1 MCNIEALDFCR
12 YIMKITVFIMMLLT
26 SFSTSAKT
34 FFCAY
39 EGTDEGQEGRLQAK
53 VVVNEDE
60 VELIRDRGDS
70 YIYTTLFNKKQLVI
84 AARPVYDRK
93 RGRLINPGVDTLSL
107 IIPTTGQAR
116 KGVLTQIMLA
126 RVIQDLPDTKSL
138 GTCM

>member
-1 MCNIEALDFCR
+1 
-12 YIMKITVFIMMLLT
+12 MKITVFLMMLLT

-39 EGTDEGQEGRLQAK
+39 EGTDEGQEGRLQAR
-53 VVVNEDE
+53 VVITEDE

-70 YIYTTLFNKKQLVI
+70 YIYTILFNEKQLVI

-116 KGVLTQIMLA
+116 KGVLTQIMLD
-126 RVIQDLPDTKSL
+126 RVIQGLPDSKSL

>member
-1 MCNIEALDFCR
+1 
-12 YIMKITVFIMMLLT
+12 MKITVFIMMLLT
-26 SFSTSAKT
+26 SFSTSAMT

-53 VVVNEDE
+53 VVINEDEDE

-70 YIYTTLFNKKQLVI
+70 YIYTTLFNEKQLVI

>member
-1 MCNIEALDFCR
+1 MCNLGSLEFCR
-12 YIMKITVFIMMLLT
+12 YVMKITVFIMMLLT
-26 SFSTSAKT
+26 SFSTSAMT

-39 EGTDEGQEGRLQAK
+39 EGTDEGQEGRLQAR

-70 YIYTTLFNKKQLVI
+70 YTYTTLFNQKQLVI

-116 KGVLTQIMLA
+116 KGVLTQIMLD
-126 RVIQDLPDTKSL
+126 RVIQGLPDSKSL

>member
-1 MCNIEALDFCR
+1 
-12 YIMKITVFIMMLLT
+12 MKNTVVLIMLLT
-26 SFSTSAKT
+26 SFSTSAMT

-39 EGTDEGQEGRLQAK
+39 EGTDEGQEGRLQAR

-70 YIYTTLFNKKQLVI
+70 YTYTTLFNQKQLVI

-116 KGVLTQIMLA
+116 KGVLTKIMLA

>member
-1 MCNIEALDFCR
+1 
-12 YIMKITVFIMMLLT
+12 MKITVFIMMLLT
-26 SFSTSAKT
+26 SFSTSAMT

-39 EGTDEGQEGRLQAK
+39 EGTDEGQEGRLQAR
-53 VVVNEDE
+53 VVINEDEDE

-70 YIYTTLFNKKQLVI
+70 YIYTTLFNEKQLVI

-116 KGVLTQIMLA
+116 KGVLTQIMLD
-126 RVIQDLPDTKSL
+126 RVIQGLPDSKSL

>member
-1 MCNIEALDFCR
+1 
-12 YIMKITVFIMMLLT
+12 MKITVFLMVLLT
-26 SFSTSAKT
+26 SFSTSAMT
-34 FFCAY
+34 FVCAY
-39 EGTDEGQEGRLQAK
+39 EGTDEGQEGRLPAR
-53 VVVNEDE
+53 VVITEDE

-70 YIYTTLFNKKQLVI
+70 YIYTTLFNEKQLVI

-116 KGVLTQIMLA
+116 KGVLTQIMLD
-126 RVIQDLPDTKSL
+126 RVIQGLPDSKSL